1 MSKFNPARLGKKQSG
16 FTLLELL
23 LVLGIIAVLA
33 IAAFV
38 IYPKVQ
44 ASNRAQT
51 ESSNITTII
60 SGVKSLYASTGD
72 YTDVTTDTVIA
83 AKVFPA
89 TMVKEGVT
97 DHGTSSFGTDV
108 TVLPGTSAG
117 ADDNAFA
124 VHYQSV
130 PADVCQRLATG
141 VGANFQDV
149 RVGGSTVFSATTK
162 KIDPAATVTAC
173 KADNVAMDFVSN

>member
-51 ESSNITTII
+51 ESNNITTVI

-72 YTDVTTDTVIA
+72 YTAVDTATVIN
-83 AKVFPA
+83 AKIFPA

-97 DHGTSSFGTDV
+97 NQATSSFGTAV
-108 TVLPGTSAG
+108 TVVPGTDAG
-117 ADDNAFA
+117 ADNNAFA
-124 VHYQSV
+124 VHYEGV
-130 PADVCQRLATG
+130 PADVCQRLASG

-149 RVGGSTVFSATTK
+149 RVGTSSVFSDTTK
-162 KIDPAATVTAC
+162 KIDPALVVDAC

>member
-51 ESSNITTII
+51 ESSNLTTIT
-60 SGVKSLYASTGD
+60 SGVKSLYAATGD
-72 YTDVTTDTVIA
+72 YTDVDNDTLIK

-89 TMVKEGVT
+89 TMVAT
-97 DHGTSSFGTDV
+97 DNTTVHSSFGKDV
-108 TVLPGTSAG
+108 TVVQN
-117 ADDNAFA
+117 ADTTMFDIT
-124 VHYQSV
+124 YTDV
-130 PADVCQRLATG
+130 PSDVCQRLATG
-141 VGANFQDV
+141 VGANFQQV
-149 RVGGSTVFSATTK
+149 TVGSTPLIVSGKVSPATAAAQCAAV
-162 KIDPAATVTAC
+162 DPVATMT
-173 KADNVAMDFVSN
+173 FTSN